1 MRGKKKKF
9 MPHGKKIMIAFPT
22 GAGFGCI
29 FERRAAVI
37 LGDLAGGHITAQ
49 TAEALCGLAPK

>member
-1 MRGKKKKF
+1 MRGKKRNLCP
-9 MPHGKKIMIAFPT
+9 MVKKIMIAFPT

>member
-1 MRGKKKKF
+1 MLY
-9 MPHGKKIMIAFPT
+9 GKKIMIAFPT

-29 FERRAAVI
+29 FERRAAEI
-37 LGDLAGGHITAQ
+37 LRDLAGWHITAQ